1 MSQIKLKHS
10 GGNGVIIAAP
20 SSNPAS
26 DRTLTLPGDADGTIV
41 SKDSSNNLTGIASI
55 NGGSIGTK
63 NAIINGAM
71 RVSQRSQSVSV
82 SNSVKGY
89 QTLDRFEYNIHGTI
103 THVMTMEKSTD
114 SPDGFSNSL
123 KFSTTTADASL
134 TTDQSHYLS
143 HEIEGQDL
151 QHLAYGTSSA
161 KSFTLSFYVKGTITG
176 TYCVWF
182 YSFDTG
188 KACTHTYTINSA
200 NTWERK
206 TITVDG
212 DTASAIANDNGSGLM
227 VRWILGTGPSY
238 SSGSASTTW
247 TTNSLTA
254 ENRYVGQT
262 ANIAATTS
270 DNWAITGVQLEA
282 GSTANEF
289 VHESYADTFLKCQ
302 RYYHVLYDN
311 TLHQGT
317 YWRTGYYYNST
328 TINLIMRMNP
338 EMRATPSLDCTSV
351 TNLYRLYRDGSYDGL
366 DDFTL
371 SHSSKN
377 SVRLYNSSD
386 ASGTAGQAGGFY
398 VSSGSAAIIAL
409 NAEL

>member
-26 DRTLTLPGDADGTIV
+26 DRTLTLPSDADGTIV

-63 NAIINGAM
+63 NVIINGAM
-71 RVSQRSQSVSV
+71 RVSQRGSSVSV
-82 SNSVKGY
+82 SDTVRGY
-89 QTLDRFEYNIHGTI
+89 QTLDRFEYNKHGTL

-134 TTDQSHYLS
+134 TTDQSHYLTY
-143 HEIEGQDL
+143 EIEGQDL

-161 KSFTLSFYVKGTITG
+161 KSFTLSFYIKGTITG
-176 TYCVWF
+176 TYVVWF
-182 YSFDTG
+182 YSPDTG

-227 VRWILGTGPSY
+227 VRWVLGTGPSY

-254 ENRYVGQT
+254 ANRYVGQT
-262 ANIAATTS
+262 ANVAATTS
-270 DNWAITGVQLEA
+270 DNWALTGVQLEV
-282 GSTANEF
+282 GSVATDFEHRSFGQELA
-289 VHESYADTFLKCQ
+289 LCQ
-302 RYYHVLYDN
+302 RYYVVLC
-311 TLHQGT
+311 HQNDGIGQSVCNLAQYSAST
-317 YWRTGYYYNST
+317 AHGVVHFPVEMRDKPSFAATSGGGYYIAY
-328 TINLIMRMNP
+328 
-338 EMRATPSLDCTSV
+338 
-351 TNLYRLYRDGSYDGL
+351 GSG
-366 DDFTL
+366 
-371 SHSSKN
+371 
-377 SVRLYNSSD
+377 
-386 ASGTAGQAGGFY
+386 AGQGFDAFNLQRSSLLTAE
-398 VSSGSAAIIAL
+398 VSTSISRTLGHAIFVRTNVNGARL
-409 NAEL
+409 AFSAEL